1 MRVAFTLIG
10 ARTGL
15 GGYNYLLNLLHVLG
29 QHQMDHLTPVLFVG
43 EACTEGDI
51 ASFAAIPGVELVRT
65 PLLNASRRT
74 ASLIQAMLL
83 GQDASRATI
92 VSGSPD

>member
-10 ARTGL
+10 GKDWT

-29 QHQMDHLTPVLFVG
+29 QHQRDRLTPVLFVG

-74 ASLIQAMLL
+74 VSLIQAMLL
-83 GQDASRATI
+83 GQDASVRR
-92 VSGSPD
+92 